1 MRTAT
6 TPPTRGAE
14 APSPAPSTIS
24 VLIAD
29 DEPLARKGVR
39 VWLRSETDLTVV
51 GEAGGGHEAVRA
63 IETLRPDLVF
73 LDVRMPGL
81 DGFQV
86 LAKAAPVHLPLVIF
100 VTAHDS
106 YALKAFDTHAVD
118 YLLKPL
124 AERRFRQALDRARWA
139 LAAQEELERKHGGL
153 LQLLESKG
161 TLHGQA
167 QPEPAVPGPYLK
179 RFAVRDDNR
188 YLLVTAE
195 QVDWID
201 SAANYV
207 RLHVGTG
214 AFLIRMTMNEL
225 EQKLDPQQFARIHRS
240 TIVNISRVKEVT
252 PDWHGE
258 FDVKLHDGTN
268 LRLTRT
274 YRHRLLP

>member
-1 MRTAT
+1 MRPPTT
-6 TPPTRGAE
+6 TPTRNTVSTAASG
-14 APSPAPSTIS
+14 TIS
-24 VLIAD
+24 VLVAD
-29 DEPLARKGVR
+29 DEPLARKGLR

-51 GEAGGGHEAVRA
+51 GEASSGQEAVRA

-73 LDVRMPGL
+73 LDIRMPGL

-86 LAKAAPVHLPLVIF
+86 LARAAPVHLPLVIF
-100 VTAHDS
+100 VTAYDS
-106 YALKAFDTHAVD
+106 YALKAFETHAVD

-124 AERRFRQALDRARWA
+124 TERRLRQAIDRARWV
-139 LAAQEELERKHGGL
+139 LAAQEELEKKHGGL
-153 LQLLESKG
+153 LQMLESRES
-161 TLHGQA
+161 LQGQ
-167 QPEPAVPGPYLK
+167 PPAEMNNGRYLS

-207 RLHVGTG
+207 RLHVG
-214 AFLIRMTMNEL
+214 ASSYLIRMTMNEL
-225 EQKLDPQQFARIHRS
+225 EQKLDPDRFARIHRS
-240 TIVNISRVKEVT
+240 TIVNIGRVKEVT

-258 FDVKLHDGTN
+258 FDVKLVDGTN

-274 YRHRLLP
+274 YRQRLLP

>member
-1 MRTAT
+1 M
-6 TPPTRGAE
+6 
-14 APSPAPSTIS
+14 IS
-24 VLIAD
+24 VLIVD

-39 VWLRSETDLTVV
+39 VWLRSESDITIV
-51 GEAGGGHEAVRA
+51 GEAGSGPEAVRA

-73 LDVRMPGL
+73 LDIRMPNM

-86 LAKAAPVHLPLVIF
+86 LARAAPVHLPLVIF

-106 YALKAFDTHAVD
+106 YALKAFETHALD

-124 AERRFRQALDRARWA
+124 TERRFRQALDRARWA
-139 LAAQEELERKHGGL
+139 LAAQDELEKKHGVL
-153 LQLLESKG
+153 IQLLEARGS
-161 TLHGQA
+161 LHGQNETGA
-167 QPEPAVPGPYLK
+167 AGSYLK
-179 RFAVRDDNR
+179 RFAVREDNR
-188 YLLVTAE
+188 FLLVTAE

-207 RLHVGTG
+207 RLHVGPNSY
-214 AFLIRMTMNEL
+214 LIRITMNEL
-225 EQKLDPQQFARIHRS
+225 EKKLDPQQFARIHRS

-258 FDVKLHDGTN
+258 FDVKLLDGTS

-274 YRHRLLP
+274 YRNRLLP

>member
-1 MRTAT
+1 M
-6 TPPTRGAE
+6 
-14 APSPAPSTIS
+14 IS

-39 VWLRSETDLTVV
+39 VWLRGENDVTVV
-51 GEAGGGHEAVRA
+51 GEAASGAEAVRA
-63 IETLRPDLVF
+63 IASMRPDLVF
-73 LDVRMPGL
+73 LDIRMPSL

-86 LAKAAPVHLPLVIF
+86 LERAAPVHLPLVVF
-100 VTAHDS
+100 VTAHDT
-106 YALKAFDTHAVD
+106 YALKAFEAHAID

-124 AERRFRQALDRARWA
+124 TENRFRRALDRARWA
-139 LAAQEELERKHGGL
+139 LAAQEELEKKHGSVVQMLDARATTATGA
-153 LQLLESKG
+153 
-161 TLHGQA
+161 T
-167 QPEPAVPGPYLK
+167 PGFLK

-188 YLLVTAE
+188 FLLITAE

-207 RLHVGTG
+207 RLHVGPS
-214 AFLIRMTMNEL
+214 AYLVRMTMNEL
-225 EQKLDPQQFARIHRS
+225 EQKLDPQHFARIHRS
-240 TIVNISRVKEVT
+240 TMVNISRVKEVT

-258 FDVKLHDGTN
+258 FEVKLVDGTN

>member
-1 MRTAT
+1 MRPPTT
-6 TPPTRGAE
+6 TPTRNTVSTA
-14 APSPAPSTIS
+14 ASSTIS
-24 VLIAD
+24 VLVAD
-29 DEPLARKGVR
+29 DEPLARKGLR

-51 GEAGGGHEAVRA
+51 GEASSGQEAARA

-73 LDVRMPGL
+73 LDIRMPGL

-86 LAKAAPVHLPLVIF
+86 LARAAPVHLPLVIF
-100 VTAHDS
+100 VTAYDS
-106 YALKAFDTHAVD
+106 YALKAFETHAVD

-124 AERRFRQALDRARWA
+124 TERRLRQAIDRARWV
-139 LAAQEELERKHGGL
+139 LAAQEELEKKHGGL
-153 LQLLESKG
+153 LQMLESRG
-161 TLHGQA
+161 SLQGQ
-167 QPEPAVPGPYLK
+167 PAADTSGGRYLS

-207 RLHVGTG
+207 RLHVGNN
-214 AFLIRMTMNEL
+214 AYLIRMTMNEL
-225 EQKLDPQQFARIHRS
+225 EQKLDPDRFARIHRS

-258 FDVKLHDGTN
+258 FDVKLVDGTN

-274 YRHRLLP
+274 YRQRLLP

>member
-1 MRTAT
+1 ML
-6 TPPTRGAE
+6 
-14 APSPAPSTIS
+14 
-24 VLIAD
+24 VAD

-39 VWLRSETDLTVV
+39 VWLRAESDVTIV
-51 GEAGGGHEAVRA
+51 GEVGSGPEAARA

-73 LDVRMPGL
+73 LDIRMPGL
-81 DGFQV
+81 DGFQA
-86 LAKAAPVHLPLVIF
+86 LARAAHVHLPLVIF
-100 VTAHDS
+100 VTAHDN

-124 AERRFRQALDRARWA
+124 VERRFRQALDRARWA

-153 LQLLESKG
+153 LQLLESRG
-161 TLHGQA
+161 SLNSQQA
-167 QPEPAVPGPYLK
+167 QEAPAAGGYLK

-188 YLLVTAE
+188 YLLVNAE

-201 SAANYV
+201 SAANYI
-207 RLHVGTG
+207 RLHVGPN
-214 AFLIRMTMNEL
+214 AYLIRMTMNEL

-258 FDVKLHDGTN
+258 FDVKIADGTN

>member
-39 VWLRSETDLTVV
+39 VWLRSETDVTVV
-51 GEAGGGHEAVRA
+51 GEAGGGHEAARA

-161 TLHGQA
+161 TLHNQA
-167 QPEPAVPGPYLK
+167 QPEPAMPGLYLK

-207 RLHVGTG
+207 RLHVGTN

>member
-1 MRTAT
+1 M
-6 TPPTRGAE
+6 
-14 APSPAPSTIS
+14 IS

-39 VWLRSETDLTVV
+39 VWLRSENDVTVV
-51 GEAGGGHEAVRA
+51 GEAASGTEAVRA
-63 IETLRPDLVF
+63 IGSMRPDLVF
-73 LDVRMPGL
+73 LDIKMPSL

-86 LAKAAPVHLPLVIF
+86 LERAAPVHLPLVVF
-100 VTAHDS
+100 VTAHDT
-106 YALKAFDTHAVD
+106 YALKAFEAHAID

-124 AERRFRQALDRARWA
+124 TETRFRRALDRARWA
-139 LAAQEELERKHGGL
+139 LAAQEELEKKHTGVV
-153 LQLLESKG
+153 QLLDSRSATAAG
-161 TLHGQA
+161 ASTTAGF
-167 QPEPAVPGPYLK
+167 LK

-188 YLLVTAE
+188 FVLVTTE

-207 RLHVGTG
+207 RLHVGPT
-214 AFLIRMTMNEL
+214 AYLVRMTMNEL
-225 EQKLDPQQFARIHRS
+225 EQKLDPQHFARIHRS
-240 TIVNISRVKEVT
+240 TIVNIARVKEVT

-258 FDVKLHDGTN
+258 FDVKLIDGTT